1 MDMRLVK
8 PIEELAQSTDMSSK
22 SRGEEKDGLLEMKK
36 KIARGETKREEES
49 SKNKLVNNFS
59 ITCWI

>member
-36 KIARGETKREEES
+36 K
-49 SKNKLVNNFS
+49 KLPEGKPKEKKSRQKINWSTTFQ
-59 ITCWI
+59 